1 MNIADKL
8 ISKNSD
14 FESELAKMQS
24 TNGES
29 LTLYTSY
36 FTAFYYIPDNI
47 WYDNTGYMTNENR
60 ATRLVVSDWV
70 SKNISR
76 WRSRVLIAPWSHCPN
91 LNRIAQ
97 FVHKLLRGTPNLEIR
112 SRDAG
117 HAHLGV
123 VL

>member
-1 MNIADKL
+1 LIPTASVFVNIADKL

-47 WYDNTGYMTNENR
+47 
-60 ATRLVVSDWV
+60 
-70 SKNISR
+70 
-76 WRSRVLIAPWSHCPN
+76 
-91 LNRIAQ
+91 
-97 FVHKLLRGTPNLEIR
+97 
-112 SRDAG
+112 
-117 HAHLGV
+117 
-123 VL
+123 